1 MNEITPLT
9 FSFALGG
16 GLLTILSPCVLPVIP
31 LVLGRSFKSHQFG
44 PVMLVLGLVSG
55 FAAIGS
61 LLGVASSWFVDF
73 ANILRNVAVGLLFG
87 LGLLAIF
94 PKLSYWIVSYLQFG
108 KSWEPQTPGLC
119 SEFWIGTQLGLLWT
133 PCAGPALGSILVL
146 AAVKHEVLGALA
158 LLTVYGLGAGIP
170 LLAIAYSSRQ
180 IGNSWRRLLPY
191 TGTLQR
197 VGGISMAGT
206 AISILLGWDVAIQL
220 WLAPLFPKL
229 PL

>member
-9 FSFALGG
+9 FCLALGG

-31 LVLGRSFKSHQFG
+31 LVLGRSFKSHRFG

-55 FAAIGS
+55 FAVIGS
-61 LLGVASSWFVDF
+61 LLGVASSWFVGF
-73 ANILRNVAVGLLFG
+73 SNILRNAAVGLLFG
-87 LGLLAIF
+87 LGILAIF
-94 PKLSYWIVSYLQFG
+94 PELSYRLSSSWQFG
-108 KSWEPQTPGLC
+108 KSWEPKAPGLW

-180 IGNSWRRLLPY
+180 VGNSSRRLLPY
-191 TGTLQR
+191 TATFQR
-197 VGGISMAGT
+197 IGGIVMAGT
-206 AISILLGWDVAIQL
+206 AISMLFGWDVELQL
-220 WLAPLFPKL
+220 WLAPLFPRL

>member
-1 MNEITPLT
+1 MNEISPLT
-9 FSFALGG
+9 FGFALGG

-31 LVLGRSFKSHQFG
+31 LVLGRSFRSHRLG

-55 FAAIGS
+55 FALIGS
-61 LLGVASSWFVDF
+61 LLGVASSWFVGF
-73 ANILRNVAVGLLFG
+73 TNILRNVAVGLLFG
-87 LGLLAIF
+87 LGVMAIF
-94 PKLSYWIVSYLQFG
+94 PELNYRFMSYWQFG
-108 KSWEPQTPGLC
+108 KSWQPKTPGLW

-170 LLAIAYSSRQ
+170 LLAIAYSSRYVS
-180 IGNSWRRLLPY
+180 NSSRRLLPY
-191 TGTLQR
+191 AGTFQR
-197 VGGISMAGT
+197 IGGILMAGT
-206 AISILLGWDVAIQL
+206 AIAILLGWDVEIQL
-220 WLAPLFPKL
+220 LLAPLFPRL

>member
-1 MNEITPLT
+1 
-9 FSFALGG
+9 
-16 GLLTILSPCVLPVIP
+16 
-31 LVLGRSFKSHQFG
+31 
-44 PVMLVLGLVSG
+44 MLVLGLVSG

-61 LLGVASSWFVDF
+61 LLGVASSWFVGF
-73 ANILRNVAVGLLFG
+73 ANLLRNVAVGLIFG
-87 LGLLAIF
+87 LGVLAIF
-94 PKLSYWIVSYLQFG
+94 PELSYRLMSYVQFG
-108 KSWEPQTPGLC
+108 KSWEPKTPSLW

-170 LLAIAYSSRQ
+170 LLALAYGSRHA
-180 IGNSWRRLLPY
+180 ISWRRLLPY
-191 TGTLQR
+191 TGTFQR
-197 VGGISMAGT
+197 IGGILMAGT
-206 AISILLGWDVAIQL
+206 AIAILLGWDVELQL

>member
-1 MNEITPLT
+1 MNEISPLT
-9 FSFALGG
+9 FGFALGG

-31 LVLGRSFKSHQFG
+31 LVLGRSFKSHRLG

-55 FAAIGS
+55 FALVGS
-61 LLGVASSWFVDF
+61 LLGVASSWFVGF
-73 ANILRNVAVGLLFG
+73 ANLLRNVAVGLLFG
-87 LGLLAIF
+87 LGVLAIF
-94 PKLSYWIVSYLQFG
+94 PELSYRFMSYVQFG
-108 KSWEPQTPGLC
+108 KSWEPKTPSLW

-170 LLAIAYSSRQ
+170 LLAIAYGSRQ
-180 IGNSWRRLLPY
+180 VSSWRRLLPY
-191 TGTLQR
+191 TGRLQR
-197 VGGISMAGT
+197 IGGILMAGT
-206 AISILLGWDVAIQL
+206 AIAILLGWDVEIQL

>member
-1 MNEITPLT
+1 MNEISPLT
-9 FSFALGG
+9 FGFALGG

-31 LVLGRSFKSHQFG
+31 LVLGRSFKSHRFG

-55 FAAIGS
+55 FAVIGS
-61 LLGVASSWFVDF
+61 LLGVASSWFVGF
-73 ANILRNVAVGLLFG
+73 ANLLRNVAVGLLFG
-87 LGLLAIF
+87 LGVLAIF
-94 PKLSYWIVSYLQFG
+94 PELSYRFMSYVQFG
-108 KSWEPQTPGLC
+108 KSWEPKTPSLW

-146 AAVKHEVLGALA
+146 AAVKHEVVGALA

-170 LLAIAYSSRQ
+170 LLALAYGSRHVS
-180 IGNSWRRLLPY
+180 SWRRLLPY

-197 VGGISMAGT
+197 IGGILMAGT
-206 AISILLGWDVAIQL
+206 AIAILLGWDVEIQL
-220 WLAPLFPKL
+220 LLAPLFPKL

>member
-1 MNEITPLT
+1 MNEISPLT
-9 FSFALGG
+9 FGFAFGG

-31 LVLGRSFKSHQFG
+31 LVLGRSFKSHRLG

-55 FAAIGS
+55 FAVLGS
-61 LLGVASSWFVDF
+61 LLGVASSWFVGF

-94 PKLSYWIVSYLQFG
+94 PKLSYWMMSYLQFG
-108 KSWEPQTPGLC
+108 KSWEPKTPSLW

-158 LLTVYGLGAGIP
+158 LLTVYGLGAGMP
-170 LLAIAYSSRQ
+170 LLAIAYSSRH
-180 IGNSWRRLLPY
+180 ISNSSRRLLPY
-191 TGTLQR
+191 TATLQR
-197 VGGISMAGT
+197 VGGILMSGT
-206 AISILLGWDVAIQL
+206 AIAILFGWDVELQL
-220 WLAPLFPKL
+220 WLAPLFPTL

>member
-1 MNEITPLT
+1 MNEISPLT
-9 FSFALGG
+9 FCFALGG

-31 LVLGRSFKSHQFG
+31 LVVGRSFKSHRLG

-55 FAAIGS
+55 FAVIGS
-61 LLGVASSWFVDF
+61 LLGVASSWFVGF
-73 ANILRNVAVGLLFG
+73 ANLLRNVAVGLLFG
-87 LGLLAIF
+87 LGVLVIF
-94 PKLSYWIVSYLQFG
+94 PELSYRFMSYVQFG
-108 KSWEPQTPGLC
+108 KVSEPKAPGLW

-170 LLAIAYSSRQ
+170 LLAIAYSSRH
-180 IGNSWRRLLPY
+180 ISSSSRRLLPY
-191 TGTLQR
+191 TATIQR
-197 VGGISMAGT
+197 IGGILMSVT
-206 AISILLGWDVAIQL
+206 AIAILLGWDVELQL
-220 WLAPLFPKL
+220 WLAPLFPRL